1 MLPEVSE
8 FKSRYGVLRFRDSGG
23 EGTPL
28 VLLHG
33 SSYSMNVFSHL
44 FSGEL
49 GRAFRLIALDLL
61 GHGLSDDASDPVR
74 VYSVRGFSDCVEDLA
89 SHLKLSSF
97 AVFGWSLG
105 GHVAIEVAARGLP
118 VTGLVLSGTPPVSA
132 GFLAALSGFKV
143 SGGLALASKRHFD
156 LRDAGKFE
164 SLCIGQGSRLYIS
177 DLMRA
182 DGRVR
187 QMFGKSLMHGECHD
201 QKRFVETTSIP
212 VCLLNGSL
220 DPFVRPSY
228 IAKIKGRYPGFTP
241 ITIQDAGHAVFHEK
255 PAIFSRILI
264 DFLNPRVAS
273 FRAA

>member
-23 EGTPL
+23 EGLPL

-33 SSYSMNVFSHL
+33 SSYSMSVFSHL
-44 FSGEL
+44 FTGEL
-49 GRAFRLIALDLL
+49 GLSFRLIAVDLP
-61 GHGLSDDASDPVR
+61 GHGLSDDASDPMR
-74 VYSVRGFSDCVEDLA
+74 AYSVRGFSDCVEDLV
-89 SHLKLSSF
+89 SHLELASF
-97 AVFGWSLG
+97 AMFGWSLG

-143 SGGLALASKRHFD
+143 SSGLALASRRHFD

-164 SLCIGQGSRLYIS
+164 SLCIAQGSRLFVS

-187 QMFGKSLMHGECHD
+187 QLFGKSLMHGECQD
-201 QKRFVETTSIP
+201 QRRFVETTSIP
-212 VCLLNGSL
+212 VCLLNGAH
-220 DPFVRPSY
+220 DPFVRLSY
-228 IAKIKGRYPGFTP
+228 MAKIKGRYPGFTP
-241 ITIQDAGHAVFHEK
+241 ITIEGAGHAVFHEK
-255 PAIFSRILI
+255 PAIFSRILV